1 MAIRD
6 EAMAQ
11 AAEAKGD
18 YELATSLLATATK
31 AAAARRA
38 AAESLIGAEIGSS
51 LAEATRYCHCSSDL
65 IMRSAVAAHK
75 TVATRRTEAVAMRT
89 MEAVATRTT
98 AATQPA
104 ECLTSMWVTGENV
117 LGENTIGRRVMDE
130 PLSMETAAKSSYA
143 NRLTAE
149 AAAARRKSSIAQH
162 AVLSEHATGER
173 VLGLVGASSM
183 YPWRLRRSEAMPT
196 A

>member
-1 MAIRD
+1 
-6 EAMAQ
+6 
-11 AAEAKGD
+11 
-18 YELATSLLATATK
+18 
-31 AAAARRA
+31 
-38 AAESLIGAEIGSS
+38 
-51 LAEATRYCHCSSDL
+51 
-65 IMRSAVAAHK
+65 
-75 TVATRRTEAVAMRT
+75 MRT